1 MATMPPAGKLDRT
14 DVIAWRDR
22 LPAFP
27 RIVDEILATLDDP
40 DANLQLLVRHVG
52 RDPVLA
58 ARVVAQANMAA
69 VRARSGG
76 KIGDLYT
83 AASLIGLKRLREI
96 ALYACLSNFMRG
108 GLPDHY
114 WEHCA
119 TAAVCAEQLAGHLGM
134 ASDHALVAGLLHD
147 IGQLWLYRF
156 EPDRCRDAA
165 RLSSERGVGIEAA
178 ERELFGVDHATVGGW
193 LAEAWSLPPAI
204 CRAIAFHHEPDKSG
218 SEPLVPLVHVAE
230 VLANALDPTGSGMTR
245 VRELSDRACE
255 SLNLKW
261 DADSERLFGRI
272 DAMSRYNANF
282 FRPAA

>member
-1 MATMPPAGKLDRT
+1 MVAMSPSGELDRN
-14 DVIAWRDR
+14 VVMSGRDR

-27 RIVDEILATLDDP
+27 RIVDEILSTLDDP

-69 VRARSGG
+69 AHTRSGG

-147 IGQLWLYRF
+147 IGQLWLHRF
-156 EPDRCRDAA
+156 EPDRCRDAV
-165 RLSSERGVGIEAA
+165 RLASEHGVGIEIA
-178 ERELFGVDHATVGGW
+178 EREVFGVDHAMVGGW
-193 LAEAWSLPPAI
+193 LTEAWSLPSVI
-204 CRAIAFHHEPDKSG
+204 CRAIAFHHEPDKAG
-218 SEPLVPLVHVAE
+218 SEPLVALVHVAE

-245 VRELSDRACE
+245 VRALSDRACE
-255 SLNLKW
+255 SLNLEW

>member
-1 MATMPPAGKLDRT
+1 
-14 DVIAWRDR
+14 
-22 LPAFP
+22 
-27 RIVDEILATLDDP
+27 
-40 DANLQLLVRHVG
+40 
-52 RDPVLA
+52 
-58 ARVVAQANMAA
+58 
-69 VRARSGG
+69 
-76 KIGDLYT
+76 
-83 AASLIGLKRLREI
+83 
-96 ALYACLSNFMRG
+96 
-108 GLPDHY
+108 
-114 WEHCA
+114 
-119 TAAVCAEQLAGHLGM
+119 M